1 MNESKKKIQTS
12 KYPPIDVNDDILMV
26 NLGLRQPKNIPII
39 RNKLTAQERKELK
52 LLKSSAQPLAK
63 TEKVKIPRPSL
74 HKIRLTVYFINVKK
88 ESNFKTTVTTYIY
101 REDVEDFLQSKV
113 DGGLKLGKIFLDTK
127 PFDYKPRP
135 KNF

>member
-1 MNESKKKIQTS
+1 MNESRRS
-12 KYPPIDVNDDILMV
+12 KYPPIDVNDDSLMV
-26 NLGLRQPKNIPII
+26 SLGLRRPKIIPIT

-52 LLKSSAQPLAK
+52 ILKASAQPLAK

-74 HKIRLTVYFINVKK
+74 NKIRLTVYFINAKK

-101 REDVEDFLQSKV
+101 REDAEGFLQSKV
-113 DGGLKLGKIFLDTK
+113 DEGLKLGKIFLDTK

>member
-1 MNESKKKIQTS
+1 MNESKKIYS
-12 KYPPIDVNDDILMV
+12 KYPPIDVNDDALMV
-26 NLGLRQPKNIPII
+26 KLGLRRPRIIPII

-52 LLKSSAQPLAK
+52 SLKSSAQPLAK

-74 HKIRLTVYFINVKK
+74 NKIRLTVYFINVKK

-101 REDVEDFLQSKV
+101 REDIEDFLQSKV
-113 DGGLKLGKIFLDTK
+113 DEGLKLGKIFLDTK

>member
-1 MNESKKKIQTS
+1 MNESKKRIRTS

-26 NLGLRQPKNIPII
+26 SLGLRQPKNIPIT

-52 LLKSSAQPLAK
+52 VLKASTQPLAK
-63 TEKVKIPRPSL
+63 TEKVKIPKPSL

-113 DGGLKLGKIFLDTK
+113 NEGLKLGKIFLDTK
-127 PFDYKPRP
+127 LFKFISRP

>member
-1 MNESKKKIQTS
+1 MNESRRS
-12 KYPPIDVNDDILMV
+12 KYPPIDVNDDSLMV
-26 NLGLRQPKNIPII
+26 SLGLRRPRIIPIT

-52 LLKSSAQPLAK
+52 ILKASAQPLAK
-63 TEKVKIPRPSL
+63 TEKVKIPKPSL
-74 HKIRLTVYFINVKK
+74 NKIRLTVYFINVKK

-113 DGGLKLGKIFLDTK
+113 DEGLKLGKIFLDSK
-127 PFDYKPRP
+127 PFDYKSRP

>member
-1 MNESKKKIQTS
+1 MNESRRS
-12 KYPPIDVNDDILMV
+12 KYPPIDCTDDNLMV
-26 NLGLRQPKNIPII
+26 DLGLRRPKIIPIT

-52 LLKSSAQPLAK
+52 VLKSNTQPLAK
-63 TEKVKIPRPSL
+63 TEKVKIPKPSL
-74 HKIRLTVYFINVKK
+74 NKVRLTVYFINVKK
-88 ESNFKTTVTTYIY
+88 ESNFKTTFTTYIY

-113 DGGLKLGKIFLDTK
+113 DEGLHLGKIFLDAK

>member
-1 MNESKKKIQTS
+1 MNESRRS
-12 KYPPIDVNDDILMV
+12 KYPPIDVNDDSLMV
-26 NLGLRQPKNIPII
+26 SLGLRRPKIIPIT

-52 LLKSSAQPLAK
+52 ILKASVQPLAK

-74 HKIRLTVYFINVKK
+74 NKIRLTVYFINVKK

-113 DGGLKLGKIFLDTK
+113 DEGLKLGKIFLDTK

>member
-1 MNESKKKIQTS
+1 MNESKKIYS
-12 KYPPIDVNDDILMV
+12 KYPPIDVNDDALMV
-26 NLGLRQPKNIPII
+26 KLGLRQPRIIPII

-52 LLKSSAQPLAK
+52 SLKSSAQPLAK

-74 HKIRLTVYFINVKK
+74 NKIRLTVYFINVKK

-101 REDVEDFLQSKV
+101 REDIEDFLQSKV
-113 DGGLKLGKIFLDTK
+113 DEGLKLGKIFLDTK